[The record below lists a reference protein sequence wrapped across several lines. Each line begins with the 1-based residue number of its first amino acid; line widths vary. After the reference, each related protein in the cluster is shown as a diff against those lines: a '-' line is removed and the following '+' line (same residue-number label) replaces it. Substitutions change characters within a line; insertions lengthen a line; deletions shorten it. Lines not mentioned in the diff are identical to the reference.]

1 MFEIEPAGSAKAH
14 RSDTGIGSEFFF
26 IIGMPAHFV
35 VPIAIKIEQDA
46 VEFGG
51 VEQLFD
57 AVFDGKQGGCPCQ
70 WGVHHAAIGIRAVWI
85 AIPCHQ
91 ARCGVHF
98 AKQFDVVLL
107 PSDVVFERIKQGI
120 LRLDVEDVFV
130 VL

>member
-51 VEQLFD
+51 VKQLFD
-57 AVFDGKQGGCPCQ
+57 AVFDGKQAGCPSQ
-70 WGVHHAAIGIRAVWI
+70 RGVHHAAIGICAVWI

-98 AKQFDVVLL
+98 AKQFDVVLF
-107 PSDVVFERIKQGI
+107 PSDVAFERIKQGV